1 MRKGILDG
9 LTGKLKIKTGENNF
23 VKQFNYGAA
32 IPSIGSKA
40 DQWVSLPKNV

>member
-1 MRKGILDG
+1 MAQRYEIISHIRKII
-9 LTGKLKIKTGENNF
+9 TNF

-40 DQWVSLPKNV
+40 DQWISLPKSL

>member
-1 MRKGILDG
+1 MKE
-9 LTGKLKIKTGENNF
+9 KTLF

-40 DQWVSLPKNV
+40 DQWVSLPKSL